1 MKVNY
6 YVVMVG
12 DKPLVIYGEK
22 PSVSSADMPRPI
34 QLAEDDIVK
43 VRYDAQAM
51 RWIPNRPSRIK
62 YPTLGN

>member
-6 YVVMVG
+6 
-12 DKPLVIYGEK
+12 L
-22 PSVSSADMPRPI
+22 ADMPRPI

-51 RWIPNRPSRIK
+51 RFLPNRPSRIK
-62 YPTLGN
+62 YPTARELIKEYRYRRVCHRR